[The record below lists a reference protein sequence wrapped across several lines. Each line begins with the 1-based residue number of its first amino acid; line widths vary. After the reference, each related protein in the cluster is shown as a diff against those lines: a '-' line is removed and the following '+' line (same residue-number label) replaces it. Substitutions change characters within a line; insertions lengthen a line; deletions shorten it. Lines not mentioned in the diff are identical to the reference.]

1 MLDDIEQRAS
11 NSQVHPVVLNAVVA
25 IAMLPPLL
33 ILLGIGIAIFGLGV
47 RMAQSGDLPELAGA
61 SGIFA
66 SEVTWIVI
74 AAAIIGFYWL
84 IIHALLGGK
93 VVTEATESA
102 DDAASTLDKHFD
114 D

>member
-11 NSQVHPVVLNAVVA
+11 DSQVHPIVLNAVVA
-25 IAMLPPLL
+25 VAMLPPLL

-47 RMAQSGDLPELAGA
+47 RMAGSGDLPDLAGA

-66 SEVTWIVI
+66 SELTWLVI
-74 AAAIIGFYWL
+74 GGAIIGFYWL
-84 IIHALLGGK
+84 VFHALFGGE
-93 VVTEATESA
+93 TINEATENA
-102 DDAASTLDKHFD
+102 DDAASTLDEHTD

>member
-1 MLDDIEQRAS
+1 MLDDIKQRAS
-11 NSQVHPVVLNAVVA
+11 ASQVHPVVLNAVVA

-47 RMAQSGDLPELAGA
+47 RMARSGELPALADA

-66 SEVTWIVI
+66 SEVTWLVI
-74 AAAIIGFYWL
+74 GGALLGFYWL

-93 VVTEATESA
+93 VVNEATENA